1 MNTKGEP
8 REYWQP
14 TDETLPIDKLEEL
27 QGLRL
32 RNTVERVYEN
42 VPFYRNKLK
51 KLGITPADITSRDD
65 VEKLPFTRKTDLR
78 DHFPFGLF
86 AVPLDRVIR
95 VHASSGTSGPPTVVG
110 YTAQDITTWANMMA
124 RCLTMVGINNTDVFQ
139 NAVSY
144 GLFTGGLGMHFGA
157 ELVGAMVIPSG
168 TGGTTK
174 QIEMM
179 RNYGVTAVHATPSY
193 ALYLAETTKELGLD
207 PTRDL
212 PLKTGCFGAEP
223 WSYNTRVILERELGV
238 KAYDSYG
245 LSELN
250 GPGVAF
256 ECKEQ
261 DGLHFW
267 SDHFIVEVVK
277 PDGTPCK
284 EGERG
289 ELVLTSLT
297 KEALPLLRYRT
308 GDVTYMKGS
317 DCACGRTGVRTAKIL
332 GRVDDMLVIRGINVF
347 PSQIEHVLM
356 SIPEVGTHF
365 EIVVERIKHLDELT
379 VRCELEQEF
388 FTGNVEDL
396 QRVIRKVEHALRDTL
411 NVRTKVEL
419 VEKGTVARTEGKSKK
434 VVDLRGAF

>member
-14 TDETLPIDKLEEL
+14 TEETLPIDKLEEL

-42 VPFYRNKLK
+42 VPFYRSKLK

-86 AVPLDRVIR
+86 AVPLDRVVR

-110 YTAQDITTWANMMA
+110 YTARDITNWANMMA

-157 ELVGAMVIPSG
+157 ELIGAMVIPSG
-168 TGGTTK
+168 TGGTTR

-179 RNYGVTAVHATPSY
+179 RNYGVTALHATPSY

-250 GPGVAF
+250 GPGVGF

-308 GDVTYMKGS
+308 GDVTYLKGS

-396 QRVIRKVEHALRDTL
+396 QRVIRKVEHELRDTL

-419 VEKGTVARTEGKSKK
+419 VEKGTIARTEGKSKK
-434 VVDLRGAF
+434 VVDLRGAL

>member
-110 YTAQDITTWANMMA
+110 YTARDITNWANMMA

-250 GPGVAF
+250 GPGVGF

-419 VEKGTVARTEGKSKK
+419 VEKGTIARTEGKSKK

>member
-1 MNTKGEP
+1 MNTKGEM

-14 TDETLPIDKLEEL
+14 TEETLPIEKLEEL

-42 VPFYRNKLK
+42 VPFYRK
-51 KLGITPADITSRDD
+51 KLEELSITPSDVTKRDD
-65 VEKLPFTRKTDLR
+65 VETLPFTRKADLR
-78 DHFPFGLF
+78 NHFPFGLF
-86 AVPLDRVIR
+86 AVPHEQVIR
-95 VHASSGTSGPPTVVG
+95 IHASSGTSGPPTVVG
-110 YTAQDITTWANMMA
+110 YTARDIANWANMMA
-124 RCLTMVGINNTDVFQ
+124 RCLTMVGINHADVFQ

-144 GLFTGGLGMHFGA
+144 GLFTGGLGMHYGA
-157 ELVGAMVIPSG
+157 ELIGAMVIPSG
-168 TGGTTK
+168 TGGTVK

-207 PTRDL
+207 PVRDL

-223 WSYNTRVILERELGV
+223 WSYNTRSILERELGV

-308 GDVTYMKGS
+308 GDVTYLKGS
-317 DCACGRTGVRTAKIL
+317 DCSCGRTSVRTAKIL

-347 PSQIEHVLM
+347 PSQIEHILM
-356 SIPEVGTHF
+356 SIPEIGTHF
-365 EIVVERIKHLDELT
+365 QIVVQRIKHLDELT
-379 VRCELEQEF
+379 VRCELEQEY
-388 FTGNVEDL
+388 FTGDVEDL
-396 QRVIRKVEHALRDTL
+396 QRVIQKVERALRDTL

-419 VEKGTVARTEGKSKK
+419 VERGTIERTEGKSKK
-434 VVDLRGAF
+434 VLDLRSAL

>member
-1 MNTKGEP
+1 
-8 REYWQP
+8 
-14 TDETLPIDKLEEL
+14 
-27 QGLRL
+27 
-32 RNTVERVYEN
+32 
-42 VPFYRNKLK
+42 
-51 KLGITPADITSRDD
+51 
-65 VEKLPFTRKTDLR
+65 
-78 DHFPFGLF
+78 
-86 AVPLDRVIR
+86 
-95 VHASSGTSGPPTVVG
+95 
-110 YTAQDITTWANMMA
+110 MMA
-124 RCLTMVGINNTDVFQ
+124 RCLTMVDIDHTDIFQ

-179 RNYGVTAVHATPSY
+179 RNYGVTAVHSTPSY

-308 GDVTYMKGS
+308 GDVTYAK
-317 DCACGRTGVRTAKIL
+317 GRTVRAGERAS
-332 GRVDDMLVIRGINVF
+332 GRQKY
-347 PSQIEHVLM
+347 SAE
-356 SIPEVGTHF
+356 ST
-365 EIVVERIKHLDELT
+365 T
-379 VRCELEQEF
+379 C
-388 FTGNVEDL
+388 
-396 QRVIRKVEHALRDTL
+396 
-411 NVRTKVEL
+411 
-419 VEKGTVARTEGKSKK
+419 SSY
-434 VVDLRGAF
+434 GA

>member
-1 MNTKGEP
+1 MNIKGEI
-8 REYWQP
+8 REYWQAAE
-14 TDETLPIDKLEEL
+14 ETLPFEKLEEL

-32 RNTVERVYEN
+32 RNTVERVYEH
-42 VPFYRNKLK
+42 VPFYRNRLK
-51 KLGITPADITSRDD
+51 ELGITPSDITKRDD
-65 VEKLPFTRKTDLR
+65 VENLPFTKKTDLR
-78 DHFPFGLF
+78 NHFPFGLF
-86 AVPLDRVIR
+86 AVPHEQVIR

-110 YTAQDITTWANMMA
+110 YTLRDIANWANMMA
-124 RCLTMVGINNTDVFQ
+124 RCLTMVGINSTDVFQ

-144 GLFTGGLGMHFGA
+144 GLFTGGLGMHYGA
-157 ELVGAMVIPSG
+157 ELVGAMVVPSG
-168 TGGTTK
+168 TGGTVK

-223 WSYNTRVILERELGV
+223 WSYNTRSILERELGV

-308 GDVTYMKGS
+308 GDVTYIKGS
-317 DCACGRTGVRTAKIL
+317 DCACGRTSIRTAKIL

-347 PSQIEHVLM
+347 PSQIEHILM
-356 SIPEVGTHF
+356 SIPEIGAHF
-365 EIVVERIKHLDELT
+365 LIVVQRIKHLDELT
-379 VRCELEQEF
+379 VRCELEQEY
-388 FTGNVEDL
+388 FTGDVEDL
-396 QRVIRKVEHALRDTL
+396 QRVVQKVERALRDTL

-419 VEKGTVARTEGKSKK
+419 VERGTIERTEGKSKK
-434 VVDLRGAF
+434 VLDLRGAL

>member
-1 MNTKGEP
+1 MNIKGEP

-14 TDETLPIDKLEEL
+14 TEETLPIDKLEEL

-32 RNTVERVYEN
+32 RNTAERVYEN
-42 VPFYRNKLK
+42 VPFYRKKLK
-51 KLGITPADITSRDD
+51 KLGITPADITRRDD

-86 AVPLDRVIR
+86 AVPLDQVIR

-110 YTAQDITTWANMMA
+110 YTARDITNWANMMA
-124 RCLTMVGINNTDVFQ
+124 RCLTMVGIDHTDIFQ

-267 SDHFIVEVVK
+267 SDHFIVEVVE

-308 GDVTYMKGS
+308 GDVTYVKGS
-317 DCACGRTGVRTAKIL
+317 DCACGRTSVRTAKIL

-365 EIVVERIKHLDELT
+365 QIVVERIKHLDELT

-388 FTGNVEDL
+388 FTGDVKDL
-396 QRVIRKVEHALRDTL
+396 QRVKRKVEEALRDTL

-419 VEKGTVARTEGKSKK
+419 IEKGTIARTEGKSKK
-434 VVDLRGAF
+434 VVDLRGAL

>member
-1 MNTKGEP
+1 MNKKGEIC
-8 REYWQP
+8 EYWQP
-14 TDETLPIDKLEEL
+14 SEETLPIEKLEAL

-32 RNTVERVYEN
+32 RNTVEIVYEN
-42 VPFYRNKLK
+42 VPFYRKKLEE
-51 KLGITPADITSRDD
+51 LGITPSNITKRDD

-86 AVPLDRVIR
+86 AVPHEQVIR
-95 VHASSGTSGPPTVVG
+95 IHASSGTSGPPTVVG
-110 YTAQDITTWANMMA
+110 YTARDITNWANMMA
-124 RCLTMVGINNTDVFQ
+124 RCLTMVGINQADVFQ

-144 GLFTGGLGMHFGA
+144 GLFTGGLGMHYGA

-168 TGGTTK
+168 TGGTIK
-174 QIEMM
+174 KIEMM

-193 ALYLAETTKELGLD
+193 ALYLAETTKELGFD

-223 WSYNTRVILERELGV
+223 WSYNTRPILERELGV

-250 GPGVAF
+250 GPGVGF

-261 DGLHFW
+261 NGLHFW
-267 SDHFIVEVVK
+267 SDHFIIEVVK

-308 GDVTYMKGS
+308 GDVTYIKGS
-317 DCACGRTGVRTAKIL
+317 DCECGRTSVRTAKIL

-347 PSQIEHVLM
+347 PSQIEHILM
-356 SIPEVGTHF
+356 SIPEIGTHF
-365 EIVVERIKHLDELT
+365 QIVVQRIKHLDELT
-379 VRCELEQEF
+379 VRCELEPEY

-396 QRVIRKVEHALRDTL
+396 QRIIQKVERELRDTL

-419 VEKGTVARTEGKSKK
+419 VERGTLARTEGKSKK
-434 VVDLRGAF
+434 VLDLRSAL

>member
-14 TDETLPIDKLEEL
+14 TEETLPIDKLEEL

-42 VPFYRNKLK
+42 VPFYRSKLK

-86 AVPLDRVIR
+86 AVPLDRVVR

-110 YTAQDITTWANMMA
+110 YTARDITNWANMMA

-157 ELVGAMVIPSG
+157 ELIGAMVIPSG
-168 TGGTTK
+168 TGGTTR

-179 RNYGVTAVHATPSY
+179 RNYGVTALHATPSY

-250 GPGVAF
+250 GPGVGF

-308 GDVTYMKGS
+308 GDVTYLKGS

-419 VEKGTVARTEGKSKK
+419 VEKGTIARTEGKSKK
-434 VVDLRGAF
+434 VVDLRGAL

>member
-14 TDETLPIDKLEEL
+14 TEETLPIDKLEEL

-51 KLGITPADITSRDD
+51 KLGITPADITSRGD

-110 YTAQDITTWANMMA
+110 YTARDITNWANMMA

-419 VEKGTVARTEGKSKK
+419 VEKGTIARTEGKSKK